1 VSRRLFTFA
10 ALLIA
15 IPAWAEDTP
24 DLPKSVKLIVDQ
36 TNEFRKSEK
45 REPLKINS
53 ELTKAA
59 EYFAKFMAETDK
71 YGHEADGSKPSER
84 AKKHGYNFSVVLE
97 NIAWTMNSEG
107 FKTDALA
114 EGLVTGWKESPGHR
128 KNMLDADV
136 MDIGVAVARSK
147 SSGKYYAVQMFGR
160 PRSASIEVRINNKSD
175 VTLEYTIGDDK
186 YTLEPGVVQTHTRG
200 RPGDVKFQTPKGLS
214 TVKAAGATKILV
226 SGSKGS
232 YSLKKE

>member
-1 VSRRLFTFA
+1 MSCRLT
-10 ALLIA
+10 LLIA
-15 IPAWAEDTP
+15 ILVAGPIWAEDTP
-24 DLPKSVKLIVDQ
+24 DVPKAVKQIVDK

-45 REPLKINS
+45 REPVKLNS

-71 YGHEADGSKPSER
+71 YGHEADGAKPSER

-97 NIAWTMNSEG
+97 NIAWQMNSEG
-107 FKTDALA
+107 FTTASLA
-114 EGLVTGWKESPGHR
+114 NGFVTGWKESPGHR

-136 MDIGVAVARSK
+136 MDTGVAVAFSK

-160 PRSASIEVRINNKSD
+160 PKSASIEIRINNKTD

-186 YTLEPGVVQTHTRG
+186 CTLEPGVIQTHTRG
-200 RPGDVKFQTPKGLS
+200 RPGDLKFQTPKGLS
-214 TVKAAGATKILV
+214 TVKATGGTKVVV
-226 SGSKGS
+226 SGTKGS